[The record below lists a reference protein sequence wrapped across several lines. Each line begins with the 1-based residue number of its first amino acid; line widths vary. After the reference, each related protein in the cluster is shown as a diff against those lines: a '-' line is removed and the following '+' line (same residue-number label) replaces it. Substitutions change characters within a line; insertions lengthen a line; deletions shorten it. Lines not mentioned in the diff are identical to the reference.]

1 MRSVSQSIRYTRAR
15 SYIYTYQ
22 CAGLLRGSVADDH
35 GHADDRDG
43 DHEEAQTEQ
52 NEELQFA
59 IFECEQKSLKGGV
72 DCIYIYII
80 LPDEGKAGAEDQR

>member
-1 MRSVSQSIRYTRAR
+1 MRSVSQVRRIHQGAL
-15 SYIYTYQ
+15 IYTYQ
-22 CAGLLRGSVADDH
+22 CAGLLRGPVANDH

-59 IFECEQKSLKGGV
+59 IFECEPKSLKGGV
-72 DCIYIYII
+72 DCIYII

>member
-1 MRSVSQSIRYTRAR
+1 MRVLLVSPSDTPGRAH
-15 SYIYTYQ
+15 TYQ

-52 NEELQFA
+52 N
-59 IFECEQKSLKGGV
+59 
-72 DCIYIYII
+72 
-80 LPDEGKAGAEDQR
+80 